1 MVVRTRLQCSAARM
15 ATSSIQLP
23 SFDPRDIPI
32 VRVDSDL
39 PAVPAERLTPQ
50 ALRRRFRAPPPW
62 EPELRR
68 EPPFAD
74 RALAR
79 AAVLVPLV
87 QRPAGVSV
95 LLTERSAQLPTHA
108 GQVAFPGGKVDA
120 SDAGIV
126 EAALREAREEV
137 GLRPDCVDVL
147 GQLPI
152 YVTGSQFSITPVVG
166 LVRPDFVP
174 HPNAG
179 EVAQAFEVP
188 LAFLMNPA
196 HHRRHRLEW
205 GGSMREWYSMPY
217 VDPARVRV
225 AAGRVP
231 PGAEHYIW
239 GATAGML
246 RNLYRFLLA

>member
-1 MVVRTRLQCSAARM
+1 M

-23 SFDPRDIPI
+23 SFDPRTIPVVGI
-32 VRVDSDL
+32 DSNL

-50 ALRRRFRAPPPW
+50 ALRARFRAPPLW

-68 EPPFAD
+68 EPRFAE

-79 AAVLVPLV
+79 AAVLVPLM
-87 QRPAGVSV
+87 QRPGGVSV
-95 LLTERSAQLPTHA
+95 LLTERSAGLPTHA

-137 GLRPDCVDVL
+137 GLRQDFVDVL

-166 LVRPDFVP
+166 LVRPEFVP

-188 LAFLMNPA
+188 LAFLMDPA

-205 GGSMREWYSMPY
+205 DGRMREWYSMPY
-217 VDPARVRV
+217 VDPAR
-225 AAGRVP
+225 AGDTAGHVP
-231 PGAEHYIW
+231 AGAEHFIW